1 MSLSD
6 KTFVFSHPIDNQY
19 ILELYAGDYVMI
31 GETFADVLQ
40 EYDGFVQKIYSSYE
54 QADIPALKSA
64 VHKIKPL
71 FGFVG
76 LVSIESQCLQFE
88 NACQSAPF
96 PGLAA
101 DFVALKNSLIQAK
114 KIIETENERL
124 LLYNEQF

>member
-31 GETFADVLQ
+31 GETFTDVLQ
-40 EYDGFVQKIYSSYE
+40 DYVGFVQKIYSSYE
-54 QADIPALKSA
+54 QEDIPALKSA